1 MKSSK
6 LKITIFSF
14 IIIIII
20 IICFAF
26 LYYNSISS
34 YSSYESSIDWSIA
47 SKVSGIKLNIDGQD
61 VILSSENIVIL
72 DNIILNSSSHIRPGT
87 ISPGADG
94 NFSYSIED
102 SVNSK

>member
-14 IIIIII
+14 I

-72 DNIILNSSSHIRPGT
+72 DNIILNSSSHIRP